1 MNTMATPTNPATIAA
16 STVPTVPTAPASA
29 AQHAAEPSSDIA
41 SRAIPTLIP
50 PVDVIED
57 STGITLIADVPG
69 VAREKLTLRVE
80 ADQLCIEGDLSM
92 PMPPNLETGYAE
104 VQRSRF
110 RRTFTLSKELD
121 AEKIGAE
128 LSNGVL
134 RLRIPKVAYAQP
146 RRIPIQA
153 G

>member
-1 MNTMATPTNPATIAA
+1 MNTTTTPATTAA
-16 STVPTVPTAPASA
+16 SDAPAIATGIATTTA
-29 AQHAAEPSSDIA
+29 APNADITY
-41 SRAIPTLIP
+41 RTIPTLIP

-92 PMPPNLETGYAE
+92 PTPPNLEAGYAE

>member
-1 MNTMATPTNPATIAA
+1 MNTTATPTNPATIAA
-16 STVPTVPTAPASA
+16 STAPTVPTVPTGT

>member
-1 MNTMATPTNPATIAA
+1 MNTSTNPTDPAAIAA
-16 STVPTVPTAPASA
+16 STAPAA
-29 AQHAAEPSSDIA
+29 PAGTEQHAAAQTSDAA

-69 VAREKLTLRVE
+69 VSREKLTLRVE

-92 PMPPNLETGYAE
+92 PMPPHLEAGYAE
-104 VQRSRF
+104 VQRARF

-121 AEKIGAE
+121 ADKIGAE

>member
-1 MNTMATPTNPATIAA
+1 MTREQLPLAIERHATSKLPDDDLLAIHFMGFRGEALPSIGSIARLA
-16 STVPTVPTAPASA
+16 ITSHARGTAEAF
-29 AQHAAEPSSDIA
+29 
-41 SRAIPTLIP
+41 
-50 PVDVIED
+50 
-57 STGITLIADVPG
+57 
-69 VAREKLTLRVE
+69 TLRVE